1 MPPETANLFA
11 ALNSDHSAEVITT
24 LLEHP
29 SLRIERI
36 VSVGQSSPEDFWYD
50 QEDHEWVI
58 VLKGKGAI
66 EYADGRI
73 VELAEGDYVN
83 IPAHQKH
90 RVSYT
95 DPDSETLWLAIHY
108 K

>member
-1 MPPETANLFA
+1 MSPETANLFA
-11 ALNSDHSAEVITT
+11 ALNSDRSAEVITT
-24 LLEHP
+24 LLEH
-29 SLRIERI
+29 SCLRIERI
-36 VSVGQSSPEDFWYD
+36 VSLGQSSPEDFWYD

-58 VLKGKGAI
+58 VLKGKGVI

-73 VELAEGDYVN
+73 VELSEGDYVN
-83 IPAHQKH
+83 ISAHQKH
-90 RVSYT
+90 RVVYT